1 MYENIDILTNG
12 FMFMFEYLKDT
23 DYELAEK
30 LSKFVLDGVGETEIL
45 LECAIK
51 VSFNK
56 AYCKYAIDLVKVYED
71 YMIEK
76 SGSYLPYLVYSV
88 KETIFRNMIA
98 KESKPK
104 SKRLYL
110 CQMSNGTVKI
120 GIADDVKR
128 RISQIRYSSGMNVE
142 KCLFTDTFDKAGK
155 KETELHEKFKNTR
168 KNGEFFSCKFSDVEK
183 EIADI
188 AKNEGIKIY
197 YSAGKDIWMV

>member
-142 KCLFTDTFDKAGK
+142 KCLFTDAFDKAGK

-168 KNGEFFSCKFSDVEK
+168 KNGEFFLCKFSEVEK